1 MEKITMKK
9 LNSIFMIM
17 SLLFFFQCANQ
28 QMPPGGPKDKT
39 PPEIINIYPPDGT
52 LNFNDDHFEI
62 EFSEYIDKLSLL
74 NALFISPEIKRI
86 DYDWSGTSVEITF
99 DDTLRENTT
108 YTVSIGSEVKDLN
121 NKNPMATA
129 VNFTF
134 STGPEIDSGKIGG
147 MVYGNDLSGTMVFAY
162 LKADTFAN
170 PVTEKP
176 INVTQVGKNGNY
188 QLMGLKK
195 GEYRI
200 FAVKDENGNRLY
212 NIGEEAYGVIS
223 EPVIL
228 NDSVTEISGINFKM
242 TKEDTVA
249 PFISN
254 ITMTD
259 RYHFS
264 VEYSEFLDP
273 SEFFAQNFCLVDT
286 LNNHKV
292 KVKYYFQGNKKKFE
306 YFLVIADTLPSNGN
320 YVLIA
325 KNIYDKF
332 GNRNPYD
339 KFEITLNEK
348 PDTLFPKIKPIVT
361 PYKENK
367 IDYLN
372 PYFTIVFSDAIS
384 SDSLNN
390 SLILDKYDWEI
401 KKVTDAKFIVKI
413 LSDIKPATEIDFKI
427 DRSKITDAAGNKID
441 SLQSFK
447 INTLTGRELTG
458 LSGKVEFAENIQ
470 NMVVVI
476 NGCSSSGSEYRTKV
490 KRDSSYSFERILPDK
505 YTIWMF
511 DDKNNNGK
519 FDYGKISP
527 FQFSEK
533 FFTYPD
539 TLLLRPRWPV
549 GDVIIK

>member
-1 MEKITMKK
+1 MKK

-533 FFTYPD
+533 FFIYPD

>member
-1 MEKITMKK
+1 MKK

-413 LSDIKPATEIDFKI
+413 LSDVKPATEIDFKI